1 MPFGQEGYYHAM
13 NFYPQLL
20 RNRPHMTVALVLGLA
35 AGYLAPASVGLAARI
50 LLGWDIAVWA
60 YLVMIWAHMLLSSRD
75 DVRARAS
82 IDDEKAVTV
91 LAVICAATI
100 ASVLAIL
107 FELGSTGVAPGSQT
121 FRSTLTG
128 MTLLGAWFLIPTIF
142 TLHYAR
148 VYYASDRGKPALVFP
163 DGALEPDY
171 LDLLYFSFTIA
182 VASQTADI
190 GLRASSA
197 RRAVLAQA
205 ILSFYFNV
213 AVLGLCINVAAGML
227 GK

>member
-1 MPFGQEGYYHAM
+1 
-13 NFYPQLL
+13 
-20 RNRPHMTVALVLGLA
+20 MTVALVAGLA
-35 AGYLAPASVGLAARI
+35 AGYLAPASLGLAARI

-60 YLVMIWAHMLLSSRD
+60 YLMMIWTHMLLSSRD

-82 IDDEKAVTV
+82 IDDERAVTV
-91 LAVICAATI
+91 LAVICTATV

-107 FELGSTGVAPGSQT
+107 FELGSTGAASGSQA
-121 FRSTLTG
+121 FRTTLTG

-148 VYYASDRGKPALVFP
+148 VYYASDPKTPALAFP
-163 DGALEPDY
+163 DGAVAPDY
-171 LDLLYFSFTIA
+171 LDLLYFAFTIA
-182 VASQTADI
+182 VASQTADV
-190 GLRASSA
+190 GLRGSSA

-205 ILSFYFNV
+205 VLSFYFNV

>member
-1 MPFGQEGYYHAM
+1 
-13 NFYPQLL
+13 
-20 RNRPHMTVALVLGLA
+20 MTVALVLGLA
-35 AGYLAPASVGLAARI
+35 AGYLASASLGLTSRI

-60 YLVMIWAHMLLSSRD
+60 YLLMIWAHMLLSSRE
-75 DVRARAS
+75 DVRAHAS

-91 LAVICAATI
+91 LAVVCTATI

-107 FELGSTGVAPGSQT
+107 FELSSKGPAPGSQA

-148 VYYASDRGKPALVFP
+148 VYYASDPKRPALAFP

-190 GLRASSA
+190 GLRDSSA
-197 RRAVLAQA
+197 RRAVLAQSV
-205 ILSFYFNV
+205 LSFYFNV
-213 AVLGLCINVAAGML
+213 SVLGLCINVAAGML
-227 GK
+227 GN